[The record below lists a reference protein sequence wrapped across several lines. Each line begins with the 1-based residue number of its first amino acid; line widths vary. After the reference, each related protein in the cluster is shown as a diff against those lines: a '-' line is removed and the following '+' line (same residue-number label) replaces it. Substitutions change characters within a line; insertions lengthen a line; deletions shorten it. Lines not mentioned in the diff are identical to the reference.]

1 MANNADEIVFARPQ
15 ASGVFFSAPADT
27 TPPTTAAAALTG
39 FNNLG
44 YVSDAGIVQT
54 IDRTT
59 TVLKDMGASAVKV
72 LEASKDVHYTL
83 TPLQLSQYFL
93 EELLGEANVT
103 TANGVVTAA
112 VINENPLEDR
122 VYVFDMLLSDMRKM
136 RVVIPRG
143 HVTASGDMTFNAG
156 TVANAELTIEALK
169 DSAGNKAYYYFAEA

>member
-15 ASGVFFSAPADT
+15 ASGVFFSAPIST

-54 IDRTT
+54 IDRTNT
-59 TVLKDMGASAVKV
+59 ILKDMGASNVKV
-72 LEASKDVHYTL
+72 LEQSKDVHYTL
-83 TPLQLSQYFL
+83 TPLQLSQYLL
-93 EELLGEANVT
+93 EEMLGTDNVT
-103 TANGVVTAA
+103 LDNGVVSAA
-112 VINENPLEDR
+112 VLNENPLPDR

-143 HVTASGDMTFNAG
+143 HVTATGDMTFNAG
-156 TVANAELTIEALK
+156 VVTNSELTIEALK
-169 DSAGNKAYYYFAEA
+169 DTAGNKAYYYYAE